1 MKKTLLWGLC
11 LIGLA
16 SFGQA
21 GSLDTG
27 FDGDGRAY
35 TFFNNV
41 LDRSADV
48 AVQPD
53 GKILVAGDTGL
64 FVSTNPSDYAICRYN
79 PNGSLDASFG
89 SGGKAIFNVLT
100 SGSNQSDIA
109 FRVLLQSDGKILV
122 AGFSNTI
129 YFSVIRLNSDGT
141 LDTTY
146 GDGTGKLT
154 FNFGGNDITVNS
166 AVLQPDGKL
175 IMVGQS
181 RNSGSPS
188 QYDYAIARITTDGAL
203 DLDFSNDGK
212 LVVDFGNGSDE
223 AMGVA
228 VDTDGKI
235 VVAGYGGSGGILKLN
250 PDGSI
255 DNGFGTA
262 GKVILPGTGFQDVAI
277 QPDGKIVVIG
287 GVTNGNMLA
296 ARFNADG
303 TADDSFG
310 TGGMVTSEVDS
321 GGFNYF
327 TSVLLQ
333 PDGKILVGGGVT
345 TGGTGYF
352 GVVRLTANGIL
363 DTTFSFDGIQ
373 LTAMDGS
380 LGKRMAFQGD
390 GKLLMTGFGTS
401 MGFATA
407 RFNMDI
413 SLAAPQSVRDD
424 FAVYP
429 NPVSDRLYFNGLP
442 DDLPGSGFTISNA
455 LGQTVRTGT
464 VPSKADALNV
474 SGLPKGTY
482 FLRFALRD
490 TVRKIIVE

>member
-1 MKKTLLWGLC
+1 
-11 LIGLA
+11 
-16 SFGQA
+16 
-21 GSLDTG
+21 
-27 FDGDGRAY
+27 
-35 TFFNNV
+35 
-41 LDRSADV
+41 
-48 AVQPD
+48 
-53 GKILVAGDTGL
+53 
-64 FVSTNPSDYAICRYN
+64 
-79 PNGSLDASFG
+79 
-89 SGGKAIFNVLT
+89 
-100 SGSNQSDIA
+100 
-109 FRVLLQSDGKILV
+109 
-122 AGFSNTI
+122 
-129 YFSVIRLNSDGT
+129 
-141 LDTTY
+141 
-146 GDGTGKLT
+146 
-154 FNFGGNDITVNS
+154 
-166 AVLQPDGKL
+166 
-175 IMVGQS
+175 MVGQS